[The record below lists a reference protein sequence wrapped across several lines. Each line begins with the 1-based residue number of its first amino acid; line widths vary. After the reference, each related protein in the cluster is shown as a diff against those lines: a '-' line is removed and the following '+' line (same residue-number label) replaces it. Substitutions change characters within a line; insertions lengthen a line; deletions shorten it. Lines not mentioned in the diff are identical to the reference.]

1 MFVDGQAALNV
12 LAAVLVLA
20 NTLVN
25 VWTNRKVAAVN
36 TKVDGLATQAIAGA
50 KLEGVVQGAGI
61 VLPAANPPPPSTP

>member
-25 VWTNRKVAAVN
+25 IWTNRKVAAVDN
-36 TKVDGLATQAIAGA
+36 KVNGLATQAVAGA
-50 KLEGVVQGAGI
+50 KLEGLVQGAGI
-61 VLPAANPPPPSTP
+61 VLPAPTVPPPSTG